1 MEPEFVRKLAALQKM
16 SCPELRA
23 CWQETFGAAAPK
35 GMTKDVLL
43 DRLSEALEHTTVQ
56 NIRKSS
62 RKGGTR
68 IKYFPRP
75 GVVRKCMYKSQLHV
89 VKETESGFEY
99 EGRLYKSYSAIA
111 RRMTGW
117 RANGLNM
124 FGITERPRSSRSNMP
139 L

>member
-23 CWQETFGAAAPK
+23 CWRETFGAAAPK
-35 GMTKDVLL
+35 GMTKDVLI
-43 DRLSEALEHTTVQ
+43 DRLGDVLEQQQSLAV
-56 NIRKSS
+56 RRPS
-62 RKGGTR
+62 RKGGPR

-111 RRMTGW
+111 RRITG
-117 RANGLNM
+117 RRINGLNM
-124 FGITERPRSSRSNMP
+124 FGITATPP
-139 L
+139 KKKYTL